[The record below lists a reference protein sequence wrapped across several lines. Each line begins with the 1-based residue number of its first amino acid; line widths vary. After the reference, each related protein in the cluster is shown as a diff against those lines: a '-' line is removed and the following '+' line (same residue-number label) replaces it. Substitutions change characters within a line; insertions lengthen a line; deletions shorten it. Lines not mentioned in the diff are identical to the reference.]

1 MQATDEEIGESIE
14 EVTEVVVIE
23 GWVSK
28 PLEGVT
34 GVEVEEKVLVGKVLV
49 LSTEIRGEL
58 EEDIYGPICYFSIFL
73 YLSMTKLILLWI
85 FHRIKF

>member
-1 MQATDEEIGESIE
+1 MLADMQATDEEIGESIE

-58 EEDIYGPICYFSIFL
+58 EEEL
-73 YLSMTKLILLWI
+73 EEELVAALRAAWNLAAL
-85 FHRIKF
+85 